1 MNNEERKMKHSVVM
15 EERNKVL
22 VSGVTDVFAFDEDNI
37 IMETELGV
45 LTISGNNLHVNKLTL
60 ENGQLEIEGEIDGIS
75 YNQLKESVKSQGFL
89 TKLFR

>member
-1 MNNEERKMKHSVVM
+1 MNEERKMKHSVVM
-15 EERNKVL
+15 EERNKVAI
-22 VSGVTDVFAFDEDNI
+22 SGVVDVFAFDEDNI

-45 LTISGNNLHVNKLTL
+45 LTILGNNLHVNKLTL

-75 YNQLKESVKSQGFL
+75 YNQLKENIKSQGFL